1 MSNLNSDNNNEEIIE
16 NDDVIEVNTEEAT
29 TSTTDKIETKET
41 DTNTEDKPVD
51 RNSKIRNA
59 AVLSTIVFILILVLA
74 NVFIEQAFGN
84 QLEFDW
90 TQNQITSL
98 GDVSKNIL
106 EENET
111 PVNITVLSTREN
123 YASNIASSGADL
135 NFVPNLL
142 SEYEANSGGT
152 VSVNFVDPVQ
162 NPAIITELDPNGV
175 HNLQQ
180 YQIVISNE
188 DHSKL
193 RVLSYQ
199 DLFDL
204 QMNQQAGGYYITGYT
219 AEEAISGAIRFVT
232 AEDTPT
238 VYITKGHGETSLTQG
253 FTTFSTLLEQNNFLL
268 EDLDTIAQTQIPEDA
283 EMLLMVNPQSD
294 ITTGEVEM
302 YLNYLRQGGSLYVI
316 SDFSTA
322 TFTNLNEVLLE
333 FNIAITNDRVK
344 ENDTELLYAED
355 NYTFRADISTNPL
368 YPEGAG
374 YNFALATNARA
385 VTSANNARDW
395 VEVTPILQTSDQ
407 ATREIA
413 GDAENESVA
422 GTQTIAMYSEN
433 SGWIDMTNVTEP
445 SKVAVFGSASMFNDL
460 FLQTFQNSTGNFT
473 LFVYSMLE
481 MADMIDNQAAD
492 LLIEPKPVVSYYI
505 VAQSENSI
513 QITSFLLTFGV
524 AITLL
529 VIALIIYRRRVNL

>member
-59 AVLSTIVFILILVLA
+59 AVLSTIVLILILVLA

-162 NPAIITELDPNGV
+162 NPAIITKLDPNGV

>member
-59 AVLSTIVFILILVLA
+59 AVLSTIVLILILVLA